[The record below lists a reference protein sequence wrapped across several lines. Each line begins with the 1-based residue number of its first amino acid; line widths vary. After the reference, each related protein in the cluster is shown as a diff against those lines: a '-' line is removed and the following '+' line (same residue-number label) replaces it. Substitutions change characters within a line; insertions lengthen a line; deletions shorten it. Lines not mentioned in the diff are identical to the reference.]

1 MRHEAEN
8 GKMMPQREVSTL
20 KRLRMARDGYVLISV
35 VFYIAGILYMILP
48 SASSLTLCI
57 CSGCILIVYGIVK
70 ILGYFSNDLYCLA
83 FQYDLACGLFL
94 IVVGIIVLG
103 CNLRIRHY
111 LSPALGL
118 LILLD
123 ALLKIQTSKDAWKF
137 GLETWK
143 RILIFSVLAGIFGVM
158 IIVKPFPEIRL
169 TQIVNGCGL
178 LTEGFMNHLTVME
191 TVKITNRNTTSD
203 VKITEE

>member
-1 MRHEAEN
+1 M
-8 GKMMPQREVSTL
+8 
-20 KRLRMARDGYVLISV
+20 KRLRMARDGYILISV

-48 SASSLTLCI
+48 SVSPMTICI
-57 CSGCILIVYGIVK
+57 CSGCILIAYGIVK

-94 IVVGIIVLG
+94 IVVGMIVLG
-103 CNLRIRHY
+103 CNLRIRNY

-143 RILIFSVLAGIFGVM
+143 RILILSIMAGIFGVL
-158 IIVKPFPEIRL
+158 IIVKPFPEIQL
-169 TQIVNGCGL
+169 TQIVSGCGL
-178 LTEGFMNHLTVME
+178 LTEGIMNHLTVLE
-191 TVKITNRNTTSD
+191 TVKITNRKSITD
-203 VKITEE
+203 VEITEE